1 VLKLYLEQLMPFNKY
16 LFMAALT
23 IAAAGCSPGQSGPLT
38 ISGASS
44 PGLTLQDGQWEAKVL
59 LVDQYAE
66 GLPPGMP
73 PPTKAKCT
81 LIKPSGT
88 LINSGTQTLTDIYVI
103 LHARERRS
111 QRIHEQIY
119 SFDVELAPG
128 EEYVIEIKQHPF
140 PALGTFWIDRCEATL
155 RAEVKSATPGGEP
168 SGRRI
173 NSIPSAD
180 FPEGSH
186 ASMSCGLAA
195 LLWIAQPLPLTPEEF
210 RRWQDKHGA
219 EEHTLSELIAAGT
232 DLGFQATPFAAY
244 DKSSAPIQE
253 IAAPWIAHWSEGHY
267 VVVENAKD
275 GQVWIYDPAE
285 GATVMGE
292 SSFRERWSGYGFPL
306 RKNSAP

>member
-1 VLKLYLEQLMPFNKY
+1 MPFNKY
-16 LFMAALT
+16 LFMAAVT

-44 PGLTLQDGQWEAKVL
+44 PGLTLKDGRWEAQAM
-59 LVDQYAE
+59 LVDQSAE

-73 PPTKAKCT
+73 PPPKAKST
-81 LIKPSGT
+81 WLRPSGT
-88 LINSGTQTLTDIYVI
+88 IINHGTQTLTDIQLI

-111 QRIHEQIY
+111 QRIHEKVF
-119 SFDVELAPG
+119 SFDIELQPG
-128 EEYVIEIKQHPF
+128 EEYRIEYQHPSF
-140 PALGTFWIDRCEATL
+140 LTLGSPRIDRCDATL
-155 RAEVKSATPGGEP
+155 QASVKSATPSGEP

-180 FPEGSH
+180 FPERCR
-186 ASMSCGLAA
+186 ASWSCGLAA

-210 RRWQDKHGA
+210 RQWQDKHGA

-267 VVVENAKD
+267 VAVETAKD

>member
-1 VLKLYLEQLMPFNKY
+1 MKIKRSFRVWLSL
-16 LFMAALT
+16 AALT
-23 IAAAGCSPGQSGPLT
+23 IAAAGCSPGQSGPLN

-44 PGLTLQDGQWEAKVL
+44 PGLTLKDGRWEAKVL

-103 LHARERRS
+103 LHARERLS

-155 RAEVKSATPGGEP
+155 HAEVKSATTNRDP

-173 NSIPSAD
+173 HSIPSAG
-180 FPEGSH
+180 FPKGSR
-186 ASMSCGLAA
+186 SSLSCGLAA

-210 RRWQDKHGA
+210 RQWQEKYGA
-219 EEHTLSELIAAGT
+219 EEHSLSELIAAGT
-232 DLGFQATPFAAY
+232 DLGLRATPFAAY
-244 DKSSAPIQE
+244 DKSSAPLQE
-253 IAAPWIAHWSEGHY
+253 MATPWIAHWSEGHY
-267 VVVENAKD
+267 VAVQKAKE
-275 GQVWIYDPAE
+275 GQVWIFDPAE
-285 GATVMGE
+285 GMTVMDQA
-292 SSFRERWSGYGFPL
+292 SFRDRWSGYGIQL
-306 RKNSAP
+306 HKNSAPQGG